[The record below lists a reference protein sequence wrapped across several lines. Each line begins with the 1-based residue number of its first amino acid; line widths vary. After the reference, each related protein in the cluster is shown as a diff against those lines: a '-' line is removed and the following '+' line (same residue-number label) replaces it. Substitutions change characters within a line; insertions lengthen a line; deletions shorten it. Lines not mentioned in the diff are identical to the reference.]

1 MEEEV
6 LKIINYSLGRKRET
20 FGHGF
25 KSAYHTIKI
34 GDKTIEGQ
42 RDIDKRFENIDYD
55 FKGKN
60 VIDFGCNIGGM
71 LHKISDDINFGVG
84 LDYNSKV
91 INAANLIST
100 ANNINNV
107 KFYTFN
113 LDKEK
118 LKIVDSLT
126 LGKKIDV
133 CFVLAIAL
141 WVKRWK
147 EVVEYCYNISDTL
160 IYESNGDDRFQLEQQ
175 SFLRTLYSDVK
186 LLAEKSMDDNRKDAQ
201 SKKRMLFICQ
211 K

>member
-1 MEEEV
+1 MKEEV

-25 KSAYHTIKI
+25 ESAYHTIKI
-34 GDKTIEGQ
+34 GDKKIEGQ
-42 RDIDKRFENIDYD
+42 RDIERRFENIDYD
-55 FKGKN
+55 FKGKS

-71 LHKISDDINFGVG
+71 LHEISDDISFGIG

-91 INAANLIST
+91 INAANLIN
-100 ANNINNV
+100 AANEKNNIN
-107 KFYTFN
+107 FYTFN

-118 LKIVDSLT
+118 LKIVDGFT

-147 EVVEYCYNISDTL
+147 EVVKYCYNISDTL
-160 IYESNGDDRFQLEQQ
+160 IYESNGDNRFQLEQQ
-175 SFLRTLYSDVK
+175 DFLKTLYSDVK
-186 LLAEKSMDDNRKDAQ
+186 LLAEKSMDDNRTDAQ
-201 SKKRMLFICQ
+201 SKRRMLFICQ